1 MKHKSEK
8 KFLKNSHSLRTT
20 GNASWVSYTLL
31 GRRKLYSREVVRE
44 SKTTIVTYLQHF
56 QRIIT
61 KNITREI
68 CTVNYSASLFF
79 FWAAFVSLHSVE
91 ERMWLSGEQVT
102 YLRSRRLRQT
112 IDLRHTEKPRY
123 FAITEFNKCFIIRSP
138 SLFLIN
144 KLMDWKR
151 SAIFTHE

>member
-1 MKHKSEK
+1 MKHKGEK

-44 SKTTIVTYLQHF
+44 SKTTIVKYLQHF

-68 CTVNYSASLFF
+68 CSVNEDAILFWGCIRF
-79 FWAAFVSLHSVE
+79 APFCRRENVGQWGAGHLFDEVE
-91 ERMWLSGEQVT
+91 
-102 YLRSRRLRQT
+102 
-112 IDLRHTEKPRY
+112 
-123 FAITEFNKCFIIRSP
+123 C
-138 SLFLIN
+138 
-144 KLMDWKR
+144 
-151 SAIFTHE
+151 